1 MRSGKIRRLLLLDV
15 AAMGAIGAV
24 LLVAAGLP
32 LAARGGIGAVQLV
45 LLAAGVALASG
56 VAGGIL
62 LLRWIGRPIARIL
75 DAAHALGAAAAGELP
90 LLEPPGEATGPGLA
104 RAAIA
109 FERVGAA
116 LALERSRLAGK
127 VAELERANTE
137 LVSARE
143 SLFRSEQLATLG
155 RLASGIAHEVGNPL
169 GAITGYVELARGRL
183 RAEDPAAVRHRGTA
197 EVDDFLA
204 RIGAEAS
211 RIDAIVRD
219 LLDFAR
225 SAPPALGPVDVGAAV
240 DAAVRLARVQAR
252 FRDVE
257 VEIEVGEE
265 RVRVLAD
272 ERRLSQV
279 LLNLLLNAADATGG
293 RGRVRVSSRP
303 LPPDGGAARV
313 EVQVADSGPG
323 IAPEHLP
330 RLFEPFFT
338 TKAPGQ
344 GTGLGLAV
352 CHGIVAS
359 FGGAIS
365 AANLPGGGAA
375 FRLTLPLHEEP

>member
-1 MRSGKIRRLLLLDV
+1 M
-15 AAMGAIGAV
+15 
-24 LLVAAGLP
+24 
-32 LAARGGIGAVQLV
+32 

-62 LLRWIGRPIARIL
+62 LLRWIGRPVDADPRRRACARRRRGGR
-75 DAAHALGAAAAGELP
+75 AP
-90 LLEPPGEATGPGLA
+90 LLEPPGEATGRGLA

-143 SLFRSEQLATLG
+143 SLLRSERLATLG

-257 VEIEVGEE
+257 VEIEVG
-265 RVRVLAD
+265 
-272 ERRLSQV
+272 
-279 LLNLLLNAADATGG
+279 GG
-293 RGRVRVSSRP
+293 GCGSSRTS
-303 LPPDGGAARV
+303 GG
-313 EVQVADSGPG
+313 S
-323 IAPEHLP
+323 P
-330 RLFEPFFT
+330 R
-338 TKAPGQ
+338 
-344 GTGLGLAV
+344 
-352 CHGIVAS
+352 CS
-359 FGGAIS
+359 
-365 AANLPGGGAA
+365 
-375 FRLTLPLHEEP
+375 